1 MDYKKEAVKRCSK
14 IKDKEVALSVIKD
27 MLKTMY
33 GLKDDPNRN
42 NFAVNFDFERK
53 VLNEMFEILSEEE

>member
-1 MDYKKEAVKRCSK
+1 MDYKKEAAKRYSK

-33 GLKDDPNRN
+33 GLKDDSNRN

-53 VLNEMFEILSEEE
+53 VLNEMFEILSKEE